1 MSSPATAWLNH
12 IGLGGVA
19 EDERL
24 IAHKWESTF
33 RVLIVT
39 FLIIVPVLWYLDQH
53 NGGDKIVQNWVTVIS
68 WLIWLTLIGETFITL
83 LLVNDKWQHIKHNW
97 MSFPIMVL
105 TFPMILD
112 VIPYAVLIRIIQ
124 LILIARA
131 LNATVL
137 STQKLFQKSHLA
149 AIVIGYF
156 TIIVIAGISIHN
168 IDPNVKTLED
178 GLWWAIVTMATLGYG
193 DVVPTSSEGRLFAS
207 VIIILGA
214 VFFSLLTAQ
223 IAAYM
228 VGEDEIMREEEILK
242 LARENQAHLIK
253 ITLREDHRME
263 KMLQDM
269 SERIEH
275 LEKLIELMQ
284 YNQRTSPS
292 DQPKEPS

>member
-1 MSSPATAWLNH
+1 
-12 IGLGGVA
+12 
-19 EDERL
+19 
-24 IAHKWESTF
+24 
-33 RVLIVT
+33 
-39 FLIIVPVLWYLDQH
+39 
-53 NGGDKIVQNWVTVIS
+53 
-68 WLIWLTLIGETFITL
+68 
-83 LLVNDKWQHIKHNW
+83 
-97 MSFPIMVL
+97 
-105 TFPMILD
+105 
-112 VIPYAVLIRIIQ
+112 
-124 LILIARA
+124 
-131 LNATVL
+131 
-137 STQKLFQKSHLA
+137 
-149 AIVIGYF
+149 
-156 TIIVIAGISIHN
+156 
-168 IDPNVKTLED
+168 
-178 GLWWAIVTMATLGYG
+178 
-193 DVVPTSSEGRLFAS
+193 
-207 VIIILGA
+207 LGA

>member
-1 MSSPATAWLNH
+1 MSSVAVSWLNH

-19 EDERL
+19 EEERL
-24 IAHKWESTF
+24 IAHKWENTF
-33 RVLIVT
+33 RVLIVA
-39 FLIIVPVLWYLDQH
+39 FLLIVPVLWYLDHH
-53 NGGDKIVQNWVTVIS
+53 NGNAKIVQNWVELIS

-83 LLVNDKWQHIKHNW
+83 LLVNDKWQHIKNNW

-105 TFPMILD
+105 TFPLILD
-112 VIPYAVLIRIIQ
+112 VIPYAVLIRVVQ

-131 LNATVL
+131 LNATIL

-149 AIVIGYF
+149 AIIIGYVM
-156 TIIVIAGISIHN
+156 IIIIAGISIHT
-168 IDPNVKTLED
+168 IDPNVKSVED

-193 DVVPTSSEGRLFAS
+193 DVVPTSTEGRLFAS

-228 VGEDEIMREEEILK
+228 VGEDEIIREEEILK
-242 LARENQAHLIK
+242 LAKENQDHLIK

-269 SERIEH
+269 TERIEH
-275 LEKLIELMQ
+275 LEKLIEMMQ
-284 YNQRTSPS
+284 HHQRTSNPDPS
-292 DQPKEPS
+292 KEQS